1 VELIKH
7 DTHINFVGRIKLAG
21 VVSAVLVLIAL
32 GTLVAKGGPRYG
44 IDFVGGTLVQMRFN
58 SAVSS
63 DQIRSALAPV
73 VGGDASVQPIGDE
86 ADHEFLINVPAVEKE
101 TGLAGLSDLIAEEF
115 ETTFGAEGFE
125 VRRTEMVG
133 PKVGHE
139 LRRKGMMAVFLSL
152 LGMLAYIWFRF
163 EFRFGIGAVIALAHD
178 VVITLGVLSLTNT
191 AIDLPIIAALLTVV
205 GYSVN
210 DTIIVCDRIREN
222 QRRMTRQPLGEIVN
236 VSINQTLSRTIITSG
251 TTLLVVITLFVFGGG
266 VIHDFAKT
274 LLIGV
279 VVGTYSSVFIASPV
293 LILWENWSI
302 RRKSKSPELKGRAV

>member
-1 VELIKH
+1 
-7 DTHINFVGRIKLAG
+7 
-21 VVSAVLVLIAL
+21 
-32 GTLVAKGGPRYG
+32 
-44 IDFVGGTLVQMRFN
+44 
-58 SAVSS
+58 
-63 DQIRSALAPV
+63 
-73 VGGDASVQPIGDE
+73 
-86 ADHEFLINVPAVEKE
+86 
-101 TGLAGLSDLIAEEF
+101 
-115 ETTFGAEGFE
+115 
-125 VRRTEMVG
+125 MVG

-139 LRRKGMMAVFLSL
+139 LRRKGMLAVLFSL

-163 EFRFGIGAVIALAHD
+163 EFRFGVGAVIALGHD
-178 VVITLGVLSLTNT
+178 VVITLGVLSITNT
-191 AIDLPIIAALLTVV
+191 PIDLPIIAALLTVV

-222 QRRMTRQPLGEIVN
+222 QRRMTRQPLGEVVN

-293 LILWENWSI
+293 LILWENWSA
-302 RRKSKSPELKGRAV
+302 RKKSPELKGRAA